1 MLITPV
7 AAAIANWPPPFPA
20 VIAQLLPAIESPVVA
35 TVMIAFPVPV
45 FSAIEAVWLPV
56 IAISTSVTVT
66 VTVIVSAFAPSVT
79 ERTTTQ
85 TLASFPA
92 PHPGASKLGAV
103 ANDSAPLFATMLN
116 KSWST
121 EAALFPTATI
131 E

>member
-1 MLITPV
+1 M
-7 AAAIANWPPPFPA
+7 
-20 VIAQLLPAIESPVVA
+20 IAQLLSAIESPVVA

-45 FSAIEAVWLPV
+45 FSAIEAVWLLV

-66 VTVIVSAFAPSVT
+66 VTVIVSEFAPSVT

-85 TLASFPA
+85 VFASFPA
-92 PHPGASKLGAV
+92 PQPGASKLGAE
-103 ANDSAPLFATMLN
+103 ANDSAPLFATTLN

-121 EAALFPTATI
+121 EAPLFPTATM

>member
-1 MLITPV
+1 
-7 AAAIANWPPPFPA
+7 
-20 VIAQLLPAIESPVVA
+20 
-35 TVMIAFPVPV
+35 MIAFPVPV

-66 VTVIVSAFAPSVT
+66 VTVIVSVLAPSVT
-79 ERTTTQ
+79 ESTTTQ
-85 TLASFPA
+85 VFALFPA
-92 PHPGASKLGAV
+92 PHPGASKLGAA

-121 EAALFPTATI
+121 EAPLSPTATM